1 MSEHTSNILESINL
15 VFTCIFIF
23 EMAFKLFGLGLRRYL
38 SDALNYLDGIVVV
51 ISVLELTMLPRGY
64 ETGAVTAF
72 KTFRVF
78 RTFRVLRV
86 ARLLRSLKQMQMIVA
101 VITKSVGS
109 FVYLALLLLLFL
121 FIYTL
126 LGMQLFANR
135 FNFPE
140 GRPRGHFDSFHAA
153 FVTVFQL
160 LTLENWQLVLF
171 SGMRSFGG
179 WSVFYFLSWIFIG
192 NFVLLNLFL
201 AILLDSFLD

>member
-1 MSEHTSNILESINL
+1 MS
-15 VFTCIFIF
+15 
-23 EMAFKLFGLGLRRYL
+23 
-38 SDALNYLDGIVVV
+38 
-51 ISVLELTMLPRGY
+51 
-64 ETGAVTAF
+64 
-72 KTFRVF
+72 
-78 RTFRVLRV
+78 
-86 ARLLRSLKQMQMIVA
+86 

-109 FVYLALLLLLFL
+109 FMYLALLLLLFL

-126 LGMQLFANR
+126 LGMQLFGGR

-140 GRPRGHFDSFHAA
+140 GKPRGNFDNFHQA
-153 FVTVFQL
+153 FITVFQL

-171 SGMRSFGG
+171 SGIRSFGA

>member
-1 MSEHTSNILESINL
+1 MNSIRAIASL
-15 VFTCIFIF
+15 
-23 EMAFKLFGLGLRRYL
+23 LF
-38 SDALNYLDGIVVV
+38 
-51 ISVLELTMLPRGY
+51 
-64 ETGAVTAF
+64 
-72 KTFRVF
+72 
-78 RTFRVLRV
+78 
-86 ARLLRSLKQMQMIVA
+86 
-101 VITKSVGS
+101 
-109 FVYLALLLLLFL
+109 LLFL
-121 FIYTL
+121 FIVIFAL